1 MCVQFHS
8 VQHIEDI
15 EWERYWNPKLYVEN
29 SLGEPQETIWQ
40 TLLFNGRGE
49 ATVYER
55 RRIKG
60 CFLENL
66 ELDEFP
72 FDTQVTRKKL
82 PSIEVGLTALVLSQ
96 NYSVFNLTTINN
108 SFCPSYASCLTKS
121 APLSRTVHFKQGMLS
136 NQTILPVTSPK
147 VYQF

>member
-1 MCVQFHS
+1 MVLSRVRGTIRRGQEPDRSRCRDVALPRASACKLFVCVSTQFQS
-8 VQHIEDI
+8 LQHIEDI
-15 EWERYWNPKLYVEN
+15 EWEKFWNPKLYVEN

-40 TLLFNGRGE
+40 TLTFNSRGE

-72 FDTQVTRKKL
+72 FDTQVDYR
-82 PSIEVGLTALVLSQ
+82 PDLTLI
-96 NYSVFNLTTINN
+96 FFTE
-108 SFCPSYASCLTKS
+108 
-121 APLSRTVHFKQGMLS
+121 
-136 NQTILPVTSPK
+136 
-147 VYQF
+147 

>member
-1 MCVQFHS
+1 MQFQS
-8 VQHIEDI
+8 LQHIEDM
-15 EWERYWNPKLYVEN
+15 EWEKFWNPKLYVEN

-40 TLLFNGRGE
+40 TLLFNSRGE

-72 FDTQVTRKKL
+72 FDTQVTT
-82 PSIEVGLTALVLSQ
+82 EVSLCPRCIL
-96 NYSVFNLTTINN
+96 LTTSLTVPPPCSRHRPIYVDCLGDKREHYNN
-108 SFCPSYASCLTKS
+108 CY
-121 APLSRTVHFKQGMLS
+121 
-136 NQTILPVTSPK
+136 NTI
-147 VYQF
+147 